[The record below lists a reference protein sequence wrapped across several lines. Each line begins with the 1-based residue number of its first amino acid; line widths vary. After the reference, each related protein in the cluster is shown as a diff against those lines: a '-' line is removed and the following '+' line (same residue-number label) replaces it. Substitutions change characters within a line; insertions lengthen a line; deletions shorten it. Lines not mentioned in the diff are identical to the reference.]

1 MSSGAVKN
9 GKIRVGSPF
18 EFFGVNL
25 PPEISL
31 RPGELG
37 PRYTPMEGAK
47 ILKLFKEIGGF
58 TQIGAGAALCAMG
71 LTSFLLP
78 NHFIDG
84 GVTGVSMLIAKVTGM
99 PLAVLIAVV
108 NAPFLFLGYKHI
120 GKAFTIKSG
129 LAIVMLSLCLF
140 IPFPEATKDKLLAA
154 VFGGFFVG
162 AGVGLAIRGGG
173 VLDGTEI
180 LALILS
186 KNTAA
191 TVGEVILGLNVAIF
205 AIAAWFISVE
215 AALYSVLTY
224 LAAFRTIDYLLHG
237 IEAYNG
243 VMIFSSE
250 NASIRDA
257 ILNELGRGVTAMK
270 GVGGYS
276 ASEREFLYC
285 VVTRLELTRVQSLIH
300 DRDPNAF
307 VVISPVHDVIGGY
320 VKRRVFH

>member
-1 MSSGAVKN
+1 M
-9 GKIRVGSPF
+9 
-18 EFFGVNL
+18 
-25 PPEISL
+25 
-31 RPGELG
+31 
-37 PRYTPMEGAK
+37 
-47 ILKLFKEIGGF
+47 KLFKEIGGF
-58 TQIGAGAALCAMG
+58 AQISAGAALCAMG

-84 GVTGVSMLIAKVTGM
+84 GVTGISMLVAKTTGI
-99 PLAVLIAVV
+99 PLAVLVIAV
-108 NAPFLFLGYKHI
+108 NAPFLLLGYKHI

-129 LAIVMLSLCLF
+129 LAILLLSLCLF
-140 IPFPEATKDKLLAA
+140 IPFPVATNEKFLGAI
-154 VFGGFFVG
+154 FGGFFVG

-205 AIAAWFISVE
+205 AIAAWFLGVE
-215 AALYSVLTY
+215 PALYSVMTY

-250 NASIRDA
+250 NAAIRDA

-270 GVGGYS
+270 GIGGYS

-285 VVTRLELTRVQSLIH
+285 VVTRLELTRVQSLIN